1 MITLISC
8 ECISRLG
15 AKLPINIAPVITLVL
30 ESLLDINHYL
40 IGWEIRVG
48 EYRAIINITDEHRIV
63 APCWKPVTT
72 VPIPVTAPVRAAHKG
87 DVVVMASPPPVI
99 VPSAMVSGV
108 QGMIISP
115 V

>member
-1 MITLISC
+1 MITLIGC

-30 ESLLDINHYL
+30 ESLLDIYHYL

-48 EYRAIINITDEHRIV
+48 EYRAIIDIADEDRIV

-72 VPIPVTAPVRAAHKG
+72 VPIPVTAPVGAADKG
-87 DVVVMASPPPVI
+87 EVAVMAPPPPAI
-99 VPSAMVSGV
+99 VTGALISGV

-115 V
+115 A

>member
-30 ESLLDINHYL
+30 ESLLDIYHYL
-40 IGWEIRVG
+40 IGWEICVG
-48 EYRAIINITDEHRIV
+48 EYRAIINV
-63 APCWKPVTT
+63 ADVDGIIAPRREPVTT

-99 VPSAMVSGV
+99 VPSAMISGV
-108 QGMIISP
+108 
-115 V
+115 